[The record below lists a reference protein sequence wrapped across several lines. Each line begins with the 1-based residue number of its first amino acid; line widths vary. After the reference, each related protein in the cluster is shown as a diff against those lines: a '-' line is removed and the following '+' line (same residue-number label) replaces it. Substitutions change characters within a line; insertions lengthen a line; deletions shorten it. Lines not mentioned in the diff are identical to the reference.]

1 MAREIDHAVHL
12 VVGPGDTRGRPVR
25 DVVLE
30 AVEGGATV
38 VQLRWKSEPSRG
50 LVDEARGLLAELR
63 PRGVPLVINDRVD
76 VALAVGADGVHVGQS
91 DMRVEDVRRIAG
103 REIVVG
109 LSITRA
115 EEARAADVALADYA
129 GVGPVFATLSKSD
142 ASEPLGLDG
151 VAEVCRL
158 LAIPT
163 VAIGGI
169 SIENAASVVAAGVR
183 GVAVIS
189 AVAGASDPREA
200 AARLVREVRGAA
212 GIHTR
217 AMHT

>member
-1 MAREIDHAVHL
+1 MGARQDAVDHAVHL
-12 VVGPGDTRGRPVR
+12 VVGPGDTRGRPLR

-30 AVEGGATV
+30 AVEGGVTV
-38 VQLRWKSEPSRG
+38 VQLRWKSEPSRR
-50 LVDEARGLLAELR
+50 LVEEARGLLVELR

-103 REIVVG
+103 REMLVG
-109 LSITRA
+109 LSVTCEGDA
-115 EEARAADVALADYA
+115 GGADVALADYA

-142 ASEPLGLDG
+142 ASEPLGPAG
-151 VAEVCRL
+151 TAAVCRL
-158 LAIPT
+158 LPIPA

-169 SIENAASVVAAGVR
+169 SIENAASAIAAGVQ

-189 AVAGASDPREA
+189 AIAAAPDPRDA
-200 AARLVREVRGAA
+200 ASRLVRVVRGAA
-212 GIHTR
+212 EVG
-217 AMHT
+217 A